1 MKYLIEGRIGEAH
14 GDQMAACECYIAM
27 LEMDNHLQALSI
39 EERWVVVELTEDLE
53 EISLDNNIQGRM
65 TYVGMQANPS
75 VCKELALFLN
85 KNQDI
90 FT

>member
-1 MKYLIEGRIGEAH
+1 
-14 GDQMAACECYIAM
+14 MAACECYIAM

-65 TYVGMQANPS
+65 TYVGMQAYPS
-75 VCKELALFLN
+75 FRKELALFLK